1 MRIWGVFLFFTIPR
15 DKTKSKIC
23 RKTCLL
29 RDNGCE
35 DWVILQ
41 KIQNMSINTYYTIL
55 GITECAT
62 FEEIQKLMK
71 G

>member
-1 MRIWGVFLFFTIPR
+1 MLNNKNSLAREDLGSFLFFTIPR

-29 RDNGCE
+29 RNNGCE

-41 KIQNMSINTYYTIL
+41 KNTKHVYKYILYYSWNY
-55 GITECAT
+55 
-62 FEEIQKLMK
+62 
-71 G
+71 